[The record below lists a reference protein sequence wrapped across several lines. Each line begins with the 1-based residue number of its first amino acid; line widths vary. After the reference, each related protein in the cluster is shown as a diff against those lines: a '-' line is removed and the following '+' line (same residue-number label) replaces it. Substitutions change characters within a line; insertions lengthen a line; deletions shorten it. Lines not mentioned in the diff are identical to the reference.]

1 MIKLS
6 DIGYIAE
13 EGKTIIRKEDGADM
27 GEGIILGIE
36 DSIDNYEEADK
47 VEEAN
52 NE

>member
-27 GEGIILGIE
+27 GEGIILGVE
-36 DSIDNYEEADK
+36 DSIDNYEE
-47 VEEAN
+47 VEKGKE
-52 NE
+52 